1 MELLAPPAA
10 AVAGNQWM
18 TDVERRTALE
28 HISVRHSIANL
39 RTFPCV
45 SILEGKDRLSL
56 HGAWFDIAEGQLT
69 LTFDPANT
77 QTTSFAPAT
86 ELEAARVDEALWMP
100 GETLQDK
107 TIVAAWTLHPFGTKM
122 QEGMGSFGLASNDGV
137 GLAAGEAVEVYE
149 IEKDTARAH
158 LVATGVVAADAASL
172 ELTEA
177 GEGLHEIS
185 WLYVV
190 Q

>member
-1 MELLAPPAA
+1 MDAPPRHED
-10 AVAGNQWM
+10 AGG
-18 TDVERRTALE
+18 D
-28 HISVRHSIANL
+28 
-39 RTFPCV
+39 
-45 SILEGKDRLSL
+45 
-56 HGAWFDIAEGQLT
+56 GQ
-69 LTFDPANT
+69 
-77 QTTSFAPAT
+77 
-86 ELEAARVDEALWMP
+86 
-100 GETLQDK
+100 G
-107 TIVAAWTLHPFGTKM
+107 
-122 QEGMGSFGLASNDGV
+122 FGLAINDGV